1 MEPDINFRVVDEY
14 QNIAKKY
21 LEEFCGD
28 STVIEDEKKEIT
40 SFKIGKQYIDSG
52 EEHFDPYIN
61 AEYLLDENRKPKMV
75 HIMHIKN
82 IDLDIYGICLDIPTP
97 FKKGD
102 LLMGYSQ
109 SPYWGTSILDS
120 STKGDG

>member
-40 SFKIGKQYIDSG
+40 SFKII
-52 EEHFDPYIN
+52 
-61 AEYLLDENRKPKMV
+61 
-75 HIMHIKN
+75 
-82 IDLDIYGICLDIPTP
+82 
-97 FKKGD
+97 
-102 LLMGYSQ
+102 
-109 SPYWGTSILDS
+109 
-120 STKGDG
+120 